1 MTVVASSH
9 TNHMDFHYLQR
20 VKVYRLNDEG
30 KWDDKG
36 TGHVSV
42 EYLERSEAVGL
53 VVIDEEDNQTLLVH
67 RISADD
73 IYRRQEDTIISWTDP
88 EVATD
93 LALSFQETM
102 GCSFIWDQICN
113 VQRLIHFPSVGND
126 AFHEGG
132 GGEVIDLPPA
142 ELATLPQIAKTIGEV
157 LPFNRERVATMVI
170 RDQTYIHKL
179 MEIFRICEERG
190 NTECLRLMFKV
201 VKGLISLNDGHIFDI
216 IFSDEYMMD
225 IVGALEYDSELST
238 HQDHRKYLREQVVFK
253 EAVSIHDPA
262 ILSKIHQ
269 TYRIGYIK
277 DVILPKVLDDQTFV
291 TINSIML
298 FNNVAVVSSLQNDS
312 TFLSELFSKLRSP
325 DTPDRCQRDLVLF
338 IQEFCNLSKHLQL
351 PTRSQLFSTL
361 VKEGLFDIVK
371 TILESSDESI
381 RLSGCDIL
389 IVVLNHDP
397 ALLRTFLVHQP
408 QHTLFSELVWGM
420 LTQSEGGLQAQLLE
434 IMRMLL
440 DSETMDTPQVEK
452 SQFLEVF
459 YDKYMDQMV
468 EVLKAGCPPEP
479 GSREVLK
486 DLSKSV
492 GKQFVLPSDRNTPP
506 EILGNICELMC
517 FCVQHHRF
525 RIKYYVMRNNVVQ
538 TILRLT
544 RRREKY
550 LVVAAVRFLRT
561 CIALKDEFYY
571 KYIVKHNCFEPVIT
585 AFLANGN
592 RYNLLNSAVLELID
606 FIRREGIKSLIAHLV
621 EKFSTKLEGVDYVDT
636 FQALKLKYEQGLEGP
651 AVSSLETGGG
661 VVSSVGPDHG
671 SLRMRNRLNH
681 LDSLPDSRKRKDERA
696 VDKDEENYFNED
708 SDDEDTATAR
718 VSSSSSPPSAP
729 AVIINNS
736 NLVDVPFRGSA
747 FGLVDYEDE
756 DEDVPTGLGTNGKE
770 HMGMLQHKNDN
781 SLSTIPIADPIWP
794 DVEDVTAAA
803 KRKTPI
809 PPSVLETDAAAAA
822 AASKRQKPETG
833 QAVSHS
839 CDLGSVR
846 GMKDLVVTVQSAS
859 SGKVLSIPEAD
870 DRMLTS
876 SPYLTAVPIPHIQDN
891 TTPVS
896 LNSKEHSVNQQSLSM
911 VVDGVGSGGSSVVMN
926 ADYISSSNG
935 PINTNPITALDNSH
949 VQTSSGSLD
958 AAGGGLEV
966 TKRHSEE
973 VVSTTSPTEDRE
985 ECCSG
990 SADSACDTT
999 TGLNGCEM
1007 NSKKAAAAAEVSCT
1021 VAADRFVTE
1030 NGGAGGCSGD
1040 NCNRGPGIGGG
1051 GSDRVVG
1058 GGDETSKTNN
1068 NGCCSESNSDVIIQ
1082 QQQQQHSVIIGS
1094 ETNNKLA
1101 SLGSD
1106 LMRAVSPSSPGPYSV
1121 R

>member
-113 VQRLIHFPSVGND
+113 VQRLIHFPSVGGLESSARPVSDELEHSGTSQDDDD

-157 LPFNRERVATMVI
+157 LPFNRERVATMVV

-238 HQDHRKYLREQVVFK
+238 HQDHRKYLREQVLFK

-277 DVILPKVLDDQTFV
+277 DVILPKVLDEQTFV

-325 DTPDRCQRDLVLF
+325 DTSDRCQRDLVLF

-371 TILESSDESI
+371 TTLESSDESI

-479 GSREVLK
+479 GSREDLK
-486 DLSKSV
+486 DLTKPV

-636 FQALKLKYEQGLEGP
+636 FQALKLKYEQ
-651 AVSSLETGGG
+651 VSDGTKPE
-661 VVSSVGPDHG
+661 
-671 SLRMRNRLNH
+671 LNH

-708 SDDEDTATAR
+708 SDDEDTPTAR

-770 HMGMLQHKNDN
+770 QLGMLQHKNDN

-822 AASKRQKPETG
+822 AAASKRQKPETG

-839 CDLGSVR
+839 CDLGAVR
-846 GMKDLVVTVQSAS
+846 GMKDLVVTAQNAF
-859 SGKVLSIPEAD
+859 SGMLSIPEAD
-870 DRMLTS
+870 DRMPTS

-896 LNSKEHSVNQQSLSM
+896 LNSKEHSVNQQSLSL

-926 ADYISSSNG
+926 ADYIISSNG
-935 PINTNPITALDNSH
+935 PINSNPITASDNSH

-973 VVSTTSPTEDRE
+973 VVSTTSPTEDSE

-1007 NSKKAAAAAEVSCT
+1007 NSKKAAAAAEVACT

-1030 NGGAGGCSGD
+1030 NGGAGGCSVD
-1040 NCNRGPGIGGG
+1040 NCNQGPGIGGG
-1051 GSDRVVG
+1051 GGGSDRVIG

-1068 NGCCSESNSDVIIQ
+1068 NGCCSESNSDVIKQ
-1082 QQQQQHSVIIGS
+1082 QQQQQHSVSIGS

>member
-1 MTVVASSH
+1 MLPGLIVGCLGQ
-9 TNHMDFHYLQR
+9 LQ
-20 VKVYRLNDEG
+20 
-30 KWDDKG
+30 
-36 TGHVSV
+36 
-42 EYLERSEAVGL
+42 RSEAVGL

-113 VQRLIHFPSVGND
+113 VQRLIHFPSVGGLESSARPVSDELEHSGTSQDDDD

-157 LPFNRERVATMVI
+157 LPFNRERVATMVV

-325 DTPDRCQRDLVLF
+325 DTSDRCQRDLVLF

-696 VDKDEENYFNED
+696 LDKDEENYFNED

-736 NLVDVPFRGSA
+736 NMVDVPFRGSA

-770 HMGMLQHKNDN
+770 QMGMLQHKNDN

-809 PPSVLETDAAAAA
+809 SPSVLETDAAAAA

-839 CDLGSVR
+839 CDLGAVR
-846 GMKDLVVTVQSAS
+846 GMKDLVVTVQNAP

-870 DRMLTS
+870 DRMPTS
-876 SPYLTAVPIPHIQDN
+876 SPYLTAVPIPHVQDN

-926 ADYISSSNG
+926 ADYIISSNG
-935 PINTNPITALDNSH
+935 PINSNPITASDNSQ

-973 VVSTTSPTEDRE
+973 VVSTTSPSEDME

-1007 NSKKAAAAAEVSCT
+1007 NSKKAAAAAAEVACT

-1040 NCNRGPGIGGG
+1040 NCNRGPGIGGGGG

-1082 QQQQQHSVIIGS
+1082 QQQQQHSVSIGS

-1106 LMRAVSPSSPGPYSV
+1106 LMRVVSPSSPGPYSV